1 MFEALI
7 PSEWSASV
15 AALEP
20 LHFWLL
26 TGLAMAVASSC
37 FFLTFRFLHRARLIE
52 DTPTSKVRSAA
63 QGYVELEGRGEM
75 LPGEPILAPLTGTRC
90 LWFSYKV
97 EERESETSGGSGGK
111 WRVLRKGTSTH
122 LFRLVDESGECLID
136 PEGAEIIPSVRDE
149 WYGDS
154 ERWMQGPA
162 PRRGWAQ
169 HFATSRYRYT
179 EQRIHPSDTL
189 HAIGWFTTDDS
200 AVEQADR
207 DAELRLLL
215 SEWKRDQKTLL
226 ARFDNDGDG
235 VLDAG
240 EWESAVD
247 VAREQLQREE
257 TERRLRSPHHLMS
270 RPRDG
275 RAYLVS
281 TLPQHLLV
289 RRYRRYSFVALLF
302 FFLGG
307 AVAAWLW
314 SIHFTLR

>member
-20 LHFWLL
+20 LHFWLF
-26 TGLAMAVASSC
+26 TGLAMAVAGSC
-37 FFLTFRFLHRARLIE
+37 FYLTFRFLHRARLIE

-63 QGYVELEGRGEM
+63 QGYVELEGRGEL

-97 EERESETSGGSGGK
+97 EERESETGGGSGGK
-111 WRVLRKGTSTH
+111 WRMLRKGTSSH
-122 LFRLVDESGECLID
+122 LFRLVDETGECIID
-136 PEGAEIIPSVRDE
+136 PDGAEVIPSVRDE
-149 WYGDS
+149 WYSDS
-154 ERWMQGPA
+154 ERWMKGPA
-162 PRRGWAQ
+162 PRRGWA
-169 HFATSRYRYT
+169 HFATSRYHYT

-189 HAIGWFTTDDS
+189 HAIGWFKTDDGS
-200 AVEQADR
+200 VDLAAR
-207 DAELRLLL
+207 DAELRALL
-215 SEWKRDQKTLL
+215 SEWKRDQKSLI
-226 ARFDNDGDG
+226 ARFDNDRDG
-235 VLDAG
+235 VLDEE
-240 EWESAVD
+240 EWEAAVFA
-247 VAREQLQREE
+247 AREQLQREQ

-275 RAYLVS
+275 RVYLLS
-281 TLPQHLLV
+281 TLPQKTLV
-289 RRYRRYSFVALLF
+289 NRYRRYSLVALMF

-307 AVAAWLW
+307 AVATWLW